1 MTMTDTTDFCS
12 ASMIIYD
19 VSVAAPVET
28 LNGKGALYLVE
39 GMITGV
45 R

>member
-12 ASMIIYD
+12 ASMIYD